1 MDEDFSKKCKAAARL
16 LSYTEYDSKQMAT
29 TRAKVVG
36 EVIEENLEEP
46 CLDEL
51 CQLLDL
57 DASGLDTPAKKFRA
71 EDVALAAWSN
81 WGAGSLRR
89 AVAKSHLSEGEFIA
103 LNDYFRNLYEMSD

>member
-1 MDEDFSKKCKAAARL
+1 MDEDFSKRCKAAARI

-29 TRAKVVG
+29 NRAEVVG

-46 CLDEL
+46 RLDEL
-51 CQLLDL
+51 CQLLNL
-57 DASGLDTPAKKFRA
+57 DTSGLDTPAKELRA

-89 AVAKSHLSEGEFIA
+89 AVAKSRLGEGEFIV